1 MGIAARRSAR
11 APRVLAATA
20 LLAATACAGDA
31 GGPGASTQ
39 QRGEGALV
47 VASEAFSQGDTLP
60 ERHTCDGEG
69 RSPPLSWEEVPDEAA
84 ELAVLLEDPDAP
96 DGTFVHWVA
105 AGIDPASARLG
116 AGEAPPVEGR
126 NDFGEPGYGGP
137 CPPPGD
143 DPHRYV
149 FTVLAVSQPLGLSDG
164 ASAEELLEASEDA
177 TVDHGRLTGQ
187 YGR

>member
-1 MGIAARRSAR
+1 MGTPPRRTGR
-11 APRVLAATA
+11 APGLLAASL

-31 GGPGASTQ
+31 DGPSVST
-39 QRGEGALV
+39 RELGEGSLV
-47 VASEAFSQGDTLP
+47 VTSEAFPQGGTLP

-69 RSPPLSWEEVPDEAA
+69 LSPPLAWEEVPGEAE

-96 DGTFVHWVA
+96 DGPFVHWVA
-105 AGIDPASARLG
+105 AGIDPASAGLG

-149 FTVLAVSQPLGLSDG
+149 FTVLAVSQPLALQDG
-164 ASAEELLEASEDA
+164 ASAEDLLEASEDA
-177 TVDHGRLTGQ
+177 IVDHGRLTGR